1 MPELLE
7 ELEARYEK
15 RKREMELHRMLRDKL
30 KRVFIIEVFI
40 IENVINY
47 SYKMMYYFDLWKG
60 IDKRP

>member
-30 KRVFIIEVFI
+30 KRVFIIE
-40 IENVINY
+40 NVINY

-60 IDKRP
+60 MDKRP